1 MSERYGNVKATTI
14 KRDIDRVRVAVRAHD
29 AEATE
34 AAWDKLERWLG
45 VFPAQDVLA
54 RIEALEA
61 ALAKADELWGVIDTP
76 DQSDGRE
83 GNYHYDWQRVDNA
96 LTAYRQARDATR

>member
-1 MSERYGNVKATTI
+1 MDDRYGNVKATTI

-54 RIEALEA
+54 RVSALEA
-61 ALAKADELWGVIDTP
+61 ALAKADELAGQCDLFA
-76 DQSDGRE
+76 DGKLYSMNPVLDARE
-83 GNYHYDWQRVDNA
+83 
-96 LTAYRQARDATR
+96 AYRQARDATK